1 MEEKTKPN
9 VGLLPGSILLAS
21 VIIGG
26 AILLKDKKQESVVT
40 EGVREVPVVLSE
52 SEGDETLEI
61 PLDDI
66 GAKLVSVG
74 ALNKEAFLLLYSGIE
89 REEARRL
96 VETKGTVT
104 LSKKNSGILLNL
116 LWGLGLSQKS
126 AVLEKGKMQ
135 NPMYGGP
142 GRFASTA
149 GWSIAEGDPISPVRD
164 RDGSERASVSNG
176 MNHYSHHLFMSLSP
190 EQEVLVRRVA
200 SGIYR
205 PCCDNAT
212 DFPDCNHGMAMLGLL
227 ELLASKGASE
237 EELYR
242 SALIANRLWF
252 SEQYAV
258 VDRYVAGQGGGQA
271 DARTLLGKTLIS
283 ASGFAR
289 VAQAVQTPSARQEGS
304 GGGCSVSSL
313 LREARP
319 TEQSFGQV
327 SES

>member
-1 MEEKTKPN
+1 MEEKTKSN

-40 EGVREVPVVLSE
+40 EEAREVPVVLSE
-52 SEGDETLEI
+52 RDAGETLEI
-61 PLDDI
+61 PLDDTP
-66 GAKLVSVG
+66 AKLVSVG
-74 ALNKEAFLLLYSGIE
+74 ALDKETFLLLYSGTE

-96 VETKGTVT
+96 IETKGIVT
-104 LSKKNSGILLNL
+104 LTKKNSGILLNL
-116 LWGLGLSQKS
+116 LWGLGLAQKS
-126 AVLEKGKMQ
+126 TVLENGEMQ
-135 NPMYGGP
+135 NPKYGGP
-142 GRFASTA
+142 QRFASTA
-149 GWSIAEGDPISPVRD
+149 GWSIAEGDP
-164 RDGSERASVSNG
+164 
-176 MNHYSHHLFMSLSP
+176 MNHFAHHLFMSLSP
-190 EQEVLVRRVA
+190 EREELVRRVA

-237 EELYR
+237 DELYR
-242 SALIANRLWF
+242 FALIANRLWF

-271 DARTLLGKTLIS
+271 DAKTLLGKTLIS
-283 ASGFAR
+283 ASGFVR
-289 VAQAVQTPSARQEGS
+289 VAQAVQTLPARQEGS

-313 LREARP
+313 LREARSTP
-319 TEQSFGQV
+319 ARQGHSGGEQSFGRV